1 MILEKSLARFRL
13 RGSRI
18 IGWRSNR
25 NSPFFFTFFALL
37 LDLLT
42 EPFRVPVYNGHL
54 FSISFDTTF
63 NRFCY
68 SIDRSSKIHD
78 INSTI
83 ARLDLFRIMQE
94 ITFISLK
101 VQKKKWIFYR
111 SDERVWMRCCRIV
124 NNDRNI
130 LTLASRS
137 LFAVFADDRVVE
149 NRNILYGNTISK
161 WNASIFLHRLFCW
174 GTLYGFG
181 IPSVVVYFAVQRT
194 PSLFL

>member
-37 LDLLT
+37 PDLLT
-42 EPFRVPVYNGHL
+42 EPFRVFVYNRHL

-94 ITFISLK
+94 IIFISLK
-101 VQKKKWIFYR
+101 VQKKNEY
-111 SDERVWMRCCRIV
+111 SIV
-124 NNDRNI
+124 ATKESGCAVAGL
-130 LTLASRS
+130 LT
-137 LFAVFADDRVVE
+137 
-149 NRNILYGNTISK
+149 TI
-161 WNASIFLHRLFCW
+161 
-174 GTLYGFG
+174 G
-181 IPSVVVYFAVQRT
+181 IY
-194 PSLFL
+194 

>member
-37 LDLLT
+37 SDLLT

-54 FSISFDTTF
+54 FSISFDTIF

-83 ARLDLFRIMQE
+83 ARLDFFRIMQE
-94 ITFISLK
+94 ITFVSLK
-101 VQKKKWIFYR
+101 VQKKNEY
-111 SDERVWMRCCRIV
+111 SIV
-124 NNDRNI
+124 ATKESGCAVAGL
-130 LTLASRS
+130 LT
-137 LFAVFADDRVVE
+137 
-149 NRNILYGNTISK
+149 TI
-161 WNASIFLHRLFCW
+161 
-174 GTLYGFG
+174 G
-181 IPSVVVYFAVQRT
+181 IY
-194 PSLFL
+194 